1 MQQEVK
7 MARIAVII
15 DDMFEDSEY
24 TEPAKAFKS
33 AGHELTHIGLKK
45 GTTVKGKSEGTQV
58 QIDKAVKDISV
69 EDFDALLIPG
79 GYSRII

>member
-1 MQQEVK
+1 LFMQQEVK

-33 AGHELTHIGLKK
+33 AGHKLTHIGLKRAP
-45 GTTVKGKSEGTQV
+45 Q
-58 QIDKAVKDISV
+58 
-69 EDFDALLIPG
+69 
-79 GYSRII
+79 